1 METEA
6 VQDTPM
12 NSEGKKRIRIRVF
25 LTVILVS
32 LTAFLA
38 LFFYTRDSGVIL
50 SKITVAGVDLT
61 GLTQEEATR
70 QIQEKLLANLSKEL
84 EFQIPDEEQTVK
96 FQLKELGLNY
106 PVDEALAQA
115 WRLGREGNLFTK
127 ATHRFKAR
135 SGYDIPLSAQWDL
148 ENLEKTLKE
157 SLQPYNRSPEDASFQ
172 ITSDNQMLIVPE
184 KIGRELDFSTLASEI
199 SKLNIEQDPLHSIT
213 VPLLN
218 EAAQPKITA
227 AQLSAEKITGL
238 LAQYSTQFDASL
250 VNRTENIRLA
260 ARALDGKLL
269 APGERF
275 SFNESVGERTA
286 EAGYKEAMIIEGNI
300 FTPGLGGGVCQVSS
314 NLYNAVT
321 LAQLEILERHPHS
334 LPVTYVPPGQDATV
348 AYPQLDFKFMNNSE
362 AYVLIRSSVVENTLT
377 FQLYGNVKN

>member
-1 METEA
+1 
-6 VQDTPM
+6 
-12 NSEGKKRIRIRVF
+12 
-25 LTVILVS
+25 
-32 LTAFLA
+32 
-38 LFFYTRDSGVIL
+38 
-50 SKITVAGVDLT
+50 
-61 GLTQEEATR
+61 
-70 QIQEKLLANLSKEL
+70 
-84 EFQIPDEEQTVK
+84 
-96 FQLKELGLNY
+96 
-106 PVDEALAQA
+106 
-115 WRLGREGNLFTK
+115 
-127 ATHRFKAR
+127 
-135 SGYDIPLSAQWDL
+135 
-148 ENLEKTLKE
+148 
-157 SLQPYNRSPEDASFQ
+157 
-172 ITSDNQMLIVPE
+172 
-184 KIGRELDFSTLASEI
+184 LDFSTLASEI

-218 EAAQPKITA
+218 EAAQPKITE